1 MSQHHVLR
9 ASPET
14 CHWGFFDAGLKPVL
28 TVASGDTVTLDSVS
42 GGPDVLPADGRF
54 DILPEHTAI
63 HAAIE
68 PRLGA
73 HILTG
78 PIAIDGAEPGDA
90 LAIEIM
96 SIDCRQNWGYTRIRP
111 LSGTLPED
119 FPVRRTWHT
128 AIDRQRGIAT
138 VPWGAEIEL
147 APFFGVM
154 GVAPPPAYG
163 AVTSIVPREFG
174 GNMDLKELVA
184 GTTLY
189 LPSMERGRAVL
200 GRRRPRR
207 AGRRRGLRDRTR
219 NRPDRHLPPD
229 PAQGNG
235 HRPAARRDADP
246 PDNDGL

>member
-14 CHWGFFDAGLKPVL
+14 CHWGFFDSGLKPVL
-28 TVASGDTVTLDSVS
+28 TLASGDTVTLDSVS
-42 GGPDVLPADGRF
+42 GGADILPKDGRF
-54 DILPEHTAI
+54 DILPEHKAI

-78 PIAIDGAEPGDA
+78 PIAVEGAEPGDA
-90 LAIEIM
+90 IAIEIL

-119 FPVRRTWHT
+119 FPVRRTWHS
-128 AIDRQRGIAT
+128 AIDRQRGVAT

-154 GVAPPPAYG
+154 GVAPPPVYG
-163 AVTSIVPREFG
+163 TVHLDRAARVRRQHGSEGIGRRHDAVSAGVGRRRAVFG
-174 GNMDLKELVA
+174 G
-184 GTTLY
+184 
-189 LPSMERGRAVL
+189 
-200 GRRRPRR
+200 RRPRR
-207 AGRRRGLRDRTR
+207 AG
-219 NRPDRHLPPD
+219 
-229 PAQGNG
+229 
-235 HRPAARRDADP
+235 
-246 PDNDGL
+246 